1 MNGSG
6 RKGSTWLAMV
16 EGLRLE
22 MESYKSIASAK
33 SRSINQKEFRAAAQ
47 PGRYKTRCGEKNELQ
62 VSADTRSF
70 KGRGEE
76 GLLQVTWRTENSP
89 VQPVRLLHPD
99 LTWGQVLAV
108 DST

>member
-47 PGRYKTRCGEKNELQ
+47 PGLHKTRCGEKNEQ
-62 VSADTRSF
+62 MSF
-70 KGRGEE
+70 RCQLTPGPSRVEVRKGF
-76 GLLQVTWRTENSP
+76 SK
-89 VQPVRLLHPD
+89 
-99 LTWGQVLAV
+99 
-108 DST
+108 